1 MSEVNNTEVRS
12 IDVELEKALRR
23 LVQLV
28 KNNLG
33 TMSELATTEKTN
45 LVAAL
50 NEVYAVIEQKSQIN
64 DNVTNSNTTWSSQ
77 KIQAALNIAIANII
91 NGAGQDSDTLAELAQ
106 KIAAVAQADAGLLSV
121 LQTQNLTNE
130 EKAQGRSNLGL
141 GGLALL
147 DTQINDSDIK
157 ATTTWSSEKIQAEL
171 TNAINVSTASS
182 ITSKD
187 FVAIVNTAWGA

>member
-106 KIAAVAQADAGLLSV
+106 KDCSG
-121 LQTQNLTNE
+121 
-130 EKAQGRSNLGL
+130 
-141 GGLALL
+141 
-147 DTQINDSDIK
+147 
-157 ATTTWSSEKIQAEL
+157 SS
-171 TNAINVSTASS
+171 
-182 ITSKD
+182 
-187 FVAIVNTAWGA
+187 G